1 MLTWIE
7 LSKCKKCYSHYDLD
21 LLNKLASVCSRTMW
35 LTQYLSWFVKG
46 FNKIHLIHR
55 IVLNISIAI
64 NLNHRMNLKLGFK
77 WRCVIHSWCL
87 GRRSRVWYWGQVAG
101 VFMKIKL
108 CLSPNRWSWA
118 SHSYTSRYV
127 RVLRLFRNEKSWEL
141 NISYRLNMNLI
152 VGRIVVDQCVYNPLD
167 SSPWRTLL
175 YVHDSNVE
183 HEWIFISISIKI
195 YMRMIIIT

>member
-1 MLTWIE
+1 
-7 LSKCKKCYSHYDLD
+7 
-21 LLNKLASVCSRTMW
+21 
-35 LTQYLSWFVKG
+35 
-46 FNKIHLIHR
+46 
-55 IVLNISIAI
+55 
-64 NLNHRMNLKLGFK
+64 MNLKLGFK

-87 GRRSRVWYWGQVAG
+87 GSRQKVWYWCQVAG
-101 VFMKIKL
+101 VFVKIKL
-108 CLSPNRWSWA
+108 CLSPNRWSWV

-152 VGRIVVDQCVYNPLD
+152 VGRIVVGQCVYNPLD

-183 HEWIFISISIKI
+183 HEWIFISISIKKLYENDYYHLDVVDDSRVVSGAPCPLQQSLDEKSI
-195 YMRMIIIT
+195 EWVSLLNWFNYKMLRFELIKCIMKWMLMNNFHVGMSSAE